1 MVIARYP
8 DMNEAIL
15 RANDSTYGLGTV
27 VLGGKK
33 AQDTADQMEA
43 GMVGMNEALGAGAV
57 RE

>member
-1 MVIARYP
+1 
-8 DMNEAIL
+8 MNEAIL

-27 VLGGKK
+27 VFGGKK